1 MSYLPREY
9 GQGTFTYIKILK
21 LFIGNSDRELHI
33 IKYTCIFNKPF
44 ASDIVSQQY
53 CYYCI
58 VLSIATTILGFR
70 TKLIININVFT

>member
-44 ASDIVSQQY
+44 TSDTLQLSQQH

-58 VLSIATTILGFR
+58 VFCLLQLSFKALEQ
-70 TKLIININVFT
+70 N